1 MKITVRQL
9 KRLIREAVEDASG
22 EQLYDHSL
30 GLKVVTTSREAANGT
45 IALLDPQTEDT
56 YKITVPSKYVRL
68 YKPDW
73 DIKTYRNKIHIIAS
87 PKDVANVSEFVE
99 YARERISQYVN
110 KRRVT
115 LSARKKEFFQRQN
128 ALQDYRDR
136 QIETDRRR
144 GTKEF
149 IKNFIILEGLK
160 DVFAGKDLSDE
171 DAMRDFLLRDPEFV
185 IDNIL
190 GLSSEDKSV
199 FSEGEIVELVSN
211 WQQEKIDELLQKFD
225 KLPKSLQKLLQ
236 PFI

>member
-1 MKITVRQL
+1 MRITIRQL
-9 KRLIREAVEDASG
+9 KRLIQEAVEDASG
-22 EQLYDHSL
+22 EQLYDPSL
-30 GLKVVTTSREAANGT
+30 GLEVVTTSREAANGT
-45 IALLDPQTEDT
+45 ISLLDPETEDT

-87 PKDVANVSEFVE
+87 PKDIANTAEFVE
-99 YARERISQYVN
+99 YAREKISQYVN

-115 LSARKKEFFQRQN
+115 FTTRKKDFFQRQK

-149 IKNFIILEGLK
+149 IKNFVILEGLK
-160 DVFAGKDLSDE
+160 DIFAGKDLSDE

-199 FSEGEIVELVSN
+199 FYEGEIVELVSN
-211 WQQEKIDELLQKFD
+211 WQQEKIDELLQNFD

-236 PFI
+236 GFI